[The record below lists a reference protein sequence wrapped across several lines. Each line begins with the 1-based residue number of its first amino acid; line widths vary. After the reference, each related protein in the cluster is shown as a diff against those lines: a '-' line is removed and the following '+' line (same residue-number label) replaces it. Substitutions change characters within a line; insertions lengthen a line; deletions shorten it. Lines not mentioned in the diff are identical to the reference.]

1 MRFYR
6 NLLQDM
12 KKGALVY
19 DVGAN
24 DGSKTDILLR
34 LGAKVV
40 AVEPDAH
47 NQAVIK
53 RRFLRYRVVKKPV
66 IVIGKALSD
75 QNAMET
81 MWVDG
86 DGSALNTLSQKWV
99 NSLQSD
105 QTRFGHTVAF
115 KEKREVHTTTLADL
129 FAAYGVPFF
138 VKIDVEGYEQSVLR
152 GLKQPVQ
159 FLQFEVNLPEF
170 KAEALE
176 CVSILRELAEHGRF
190 NYLQNFQTGL
200 ALRTWVAAKEFVSM
214 VHKFDNRS
222 VEVFWRTDAA
232 VTA

>member
-1 MRFYR
+1 MKATIQGVLRRCGLLERLQASWLYDLYWLVADRRLLASRSTELRFYR

-105 QTRFGHTVAF
+105 QTRFGHTV
-115 KEKREVHTTTLADL
+115 
-129 FAAYGVPFF
+129 
-138 VKIDVEGYEQSVLR
+138 
-152 GLKQPVQ
+152 
-159 FLQFEVNLPEF
+159 
-170 KAEALE
+170 
-176 CVSILRELAEHGRF
+176 
-190 NYLQNFQTGL
+190 
-200 ALRTWVAAKEFVSM
+200 
-214 VHKFDNRS
+214 
-222 VEVFWRTDAA
+222 
-232 VTA
+232 